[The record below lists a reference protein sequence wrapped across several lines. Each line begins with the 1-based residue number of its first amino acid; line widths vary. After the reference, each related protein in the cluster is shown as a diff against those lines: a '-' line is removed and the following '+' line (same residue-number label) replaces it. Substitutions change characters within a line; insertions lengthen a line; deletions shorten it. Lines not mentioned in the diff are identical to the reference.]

1 MSESR
6 RITRSKSLAIDS
18 KTGKKLEHLHTIDMS
33 KEETV
38 EIFEKM
44 PKPIKEI
51 ISKLMTEE
59 VMLMH
64 LEGFKSTFVQ
74 QLEEQKTVI
83 YSLKEDNRRLESRV
97 AILENSLKIV
107 ERKLDD
113 TEQYSRRT
121 CLLVDRMPL

>member
-6 RITRSKSLAIDS
+6 RITLSKSLAIDL
-18 KTGKKLEHLHTIDMS
+18 KTGKKIEHLYTIDMS

-44 PKPIKEI
+44 LQPIKEA

-59 VMLMH
+59 VMLIH

-83 YSLKEDNRRLESRV
+83 NSLKEDSR
-97 AILENSLKIV
+97 
-107 ERKLDD
+107 
-113 TEQYSRRT
+113 
-121 CLLVDRMPL
+121 

>member
-6 RITRSKSLAIDS
+6 RITWSKILAIDS
-18 KTGKKLEHLHTIDMS
+18 KTGKKLEYLHTIDMS

-44 PKPIKEI
+44 LQPIKEA

-59 VMLMH
+59 MMLMH
-64 LEGFKSTFVQ
+64 LEWFKSTFVQ

-83 YSLKEDNRRLESRV
+83 NSLKEGNRRLESRV
-97 AILENSLKIV
+97 HGHIGKFIENSRVKV
-107 ERKLDD
+107 R
-113 TEQYSRRT
+113 
-121 CLLVDRMPL
+121 

>member
-6 RITRSKSLAIDS
+6 SITRSKSLAIDS
-18 KTGKKLEHLHTIDMS
+18 KTGKKLKHLYTIEMS
-33 KEETV
+33 KEETA

-44 PKPIKEI
+44 LQAIKEAR
-51 ISKLMTEE
+51 SKLMTEK

-83 YSLKEDNRRLESRV
+83 NSLKEDNRRLESRPYW
-97 AILENSLKIV
+97 KIH
-107 ERKLDD
+107 
-113 TEQYSRRT
+113 
-121 CLLVDRMPL
+121 

>member
-1 MSESR
+1 MCKRNVEIYQKLFVHVMSETG
-6 RITRSKSLAIDS
+6 RITRSKSQTIDS
-18 KTGKKLEHLHTIDMS
+18 KTGKKLEHLYTIDMS

-44 PKPIKEI
+44 LQPIKEA

-83 YSLKEDNRRLESRV
+83 NSLKEDNRRLENRV
-97 AILENSLKIV
+97 AI
-107 ERKLDD
+107 
-113 TEQYSRRT
+113 
-121 CLLVDRMPL
+121 

>member
-1 MSESR
+1 MCKHNVEIYTSNYVFMLMSESR
-6 RITRSKSLAIDS
+6 RITRSKSLAIGS

-33 KEETV
+33 KEETF
-38 EIFEKM
+38 EIFEKTLQ
-44 PKPIKEI
+44 PIKEA

-83 YSLKEDNRRLESRV
+83 NSLKEDNFSHKRV
-97 AILENSLKIV
+97 LWF
-107 ERKLDD
+107 
-113 TEQYSRRT
+113 
-121 CLLVDRMPL
+121 